1 MKAAILTLLGAQL
14 IVAAETTWCWG
25 AHRSNT
31 QRVSKG
37 DVEWALRHRTTE
49 LGFPGRQTISWR
61 WIQCTETDE
70 YKSMDVAVV
79 TTPRIV
85 TDGAHTQLAN
95 GQVICRVG
103 GEYFKC

>member
-1 MKAAILTLLGAQL
+1 MKAAVLPLLGAQL
-14 IVAAETTWCWG
+14 IIAAETSRWWG

-31 QRVSKG
+31 ERVSKG
-37 DVEWALRHRTTE
+37 NVEWALRHRTTE
-49 LGFPGRQTISWR
+49 LGFPGGQTISWR

-70 YKSMDVAVV
+70 YESMDVAVV

-85 TDGAHTQLAN
+85 IDGAHTQLAN